1 MHQTAI
7 SPAATQ
13 RAIDRRGQLRA
24 FSCLR
29 PEQTAPLVV
38 DMQNG
43 FVAPDAVAEVPA
55 AREIVSNINRIGAA
69 LRSAGGSVVYIQ
81 NTFDAEAVRTWS
93 IYFEHFRTPARRE
106 RMIAAFTPGAQGH
119 ALWAALEVRPQDL
132 CVRKRR
138 FSPFVAGSSELHA
151 TAPTQHRYAHHHRY
165 IVASLLRIDRT
176 RCDDAELQGILYQ
189 RWQCD
194 VHGCRGQ
201 CRAHSDGTE
210 VLRRRKRGDGVRPD
224 RAGVRAP
231 LRDVTPAGS
240 AVCHR

>member
-29 PEQTAPLVV
+29 PEQTALLVV

-81 NTFDAEAVRTWS
+81 NTFDAEAVSTWP
-93 IYFEHFRTPARRE
+93 IYFEHFCTPARRE

-119 ALWAALEVRPQDL
+119 ALWPALEVRPQDL

-138 FSPFVAGSSELHA
+138 FSPFVPGSSELHA
-151 TAPTQHRYAHHHRY
+151 T
-165 IVASLLRIDRT
+165 LRQRSIDTLIITGTVSQVCCESTARDAT
-176 RCDDAELQGILYQ
+176 MLNYRVFFISDGNATFADAEHNATLSAMALTF
-189 RWQCD
+189 CD
-194 VHGCRGQ
+194 VVSAETAVGLIGQ
-201 CRAHSDGTE
+201 A
-210 VLRRRKRGDGVRPD
+210 L
-224 RAGVRAP
+224 
-231 LRDVTPAGS
+231 S
-240 AVCHR
+240 A

>member
-7 SPAATQ
+7 SVATTQ

-43 FVAPDAVAEVPA
+43 FVAPDAGGPGSARVEHQLHRCGPA
-55 AREIVSNINRIGAA
+55 
-69 LRSAGGSVVYIQ
+69 LCVVYIQ
-81 NTFDAEAVRTWS
+81 NAFDAEAVRTWS